1 MNLFNNIIINNKNYK
16 FILLDVKQLTIF
28 LDNNNLRDSF
38 IQIIKEHK
46 SDYNIEKLI
55 NDSNK
60 LSNKITK
67 FFILYKK
74 NTVIH
79 IERFVYMIN
88 SNSTYLDF
96 IHTNIDYRKK
106 GIGNACLYLLISR
119 TKNKFK
125 TYELKVRKN
134 NYGAIKLYKNNNFK
148 IISIIQQ
155 KNNNKIIDVLIMK
168 LLI

>member
-1 MNLFNNIIINNKNYK
+1 MSLFNNIEINNKNYK
-16 FILLDVKQLTIF
+16 FILIDINQLTLF
-28 LDNNNLRDSF
+28 LNNNSLKESF

-46 SDYNIEKLI
+46 SDYSIEKLI
-55 NDSNK
+55 NDSKK
-60 LSNKITK
+60 LSNKITN

-74 NTVIH
+74 NTVVH
-79 IERFVYMIN
+79 IERFVYMIK

-96 IHTNIDYRKK
+96 IHTNISYRKK
-106 GIGNACLYLLISR
+106 GIANACLYLLISK

-125 TYELKVRKN
+125 TYELKVRKSN
-134 NYGAIKLYKNNNFK
+134 CSAIKLYKNNNFK

-155 KNNNKIIDVLIMK
+155 ENNNKTIDVLIMK